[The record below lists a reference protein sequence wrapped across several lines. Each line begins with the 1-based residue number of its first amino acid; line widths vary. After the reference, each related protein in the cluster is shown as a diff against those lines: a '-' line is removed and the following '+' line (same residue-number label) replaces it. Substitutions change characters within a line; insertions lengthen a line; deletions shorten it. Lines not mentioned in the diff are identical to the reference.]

1 MKNSEFINNLN
12 ELIKERKP
20 FAVATVVKI
29 EGSSLGKP
37 GFKAII
43 DSEGR
48 IIYGTLGGVC
58 PESAVSSY
66 AIESIKTNQPKLI
79 KVYLEETEKA
89 LISTL
94 KLKNEDEV
102 HVETFCGGIMHIYIE
117 PYLPPKRLIIIGQGG
132 KDDVE
137 DNLVKFGKLL
147 DFEVIVID
155 HMPVLTEK
163 PDVLIT
169 DLDFDL
175 DKFNFN
181 KDDAVIVLTKGSR
194 DIPVLST
201 LLNKDIF
208 FIGLVAS
215 SKRAQHDISIL
226 KEKGFTEE
234 QLKKLHTPVGID
246 IGAIT
251 PAEIAL
257 SILAEIIAL
266 KNGKHYP
273 HKE

>member
-1 MKNSEFINNLN
+1 MKNSDFINYLN

-66 AIESIKTNQPKLI
+66 AVEAIKTNQPKLI

-94 KLKNEDEV
+94 KLKKEDEV

-137 DNLVKFGKLL
+137 DYLVKFGKFL

-215 SKRAQHDISIL
+215 SWRSYSRVSTSFMGRSCI
-226 KEKGFTEE
+226 
-234 QLKKLHTPVGID
+234 
-246 IGAIT
+246 
-251 PAEIAL
+251 
-257 SILAEIIAL
+257 
-266 KNGKHYP
+266 
-273 HKE
+273 

>member
-1 MKNSEFINNLN
+1 MKNAEFVNYLN

-37 GFKAII
+37 GFKSII
-43 DSEGR
+43 DPEGR

-66 AIESIKTNQPKLI
+66 AIEAIKTNQPKLI

-94 KLKNEDEV
+94 KLKKDDEV
-102 HVETFCGGIMHIYIE
+102 HVETFCGGTMHIYIE

-201 LLNKDIF
+201 LLNKDVF

-215 SKRAQHDISIL
+215 SKRAQHNISIL

-266 KNGKHYP
+266 RNGKHYP